1 MITQQRSLLFVSLLL
16 DFFIIAGV
24 FLIAA
29 LLAQPTTVLL
39 THKSMFFLPFILF
52 IVWYFSTGSTG
63 YYANIGSRFYVGHA
77 FNLLKVVVYQ
87 SITIILFVFLVKE
100 TFFTRNF
107 LILYGLILYTTSI
120 LKAIALRKILKYRK
134 RSGKKLRNLLIIGG
148 GDTALDFLSTVKQ
161 NPALGYSY
169 IGIISSKIME
179 LPEYIGTF
187 QEIESIIS
195 DKSIDEVFISL
206 EQEEESSLRS
216 IISLCNKYA
225 VHTYIIPNY
234 LKLLSAKYSISTVDK
249 FPVLT
254 LRQEPLEE
262 IHWRILKRTFDILIA
277 VAVCITIV
285 PWLFPIIFLF
295 QKVFSPGPVFYLQDR
310 VGKNNNTFKCFKFR
324 SMSIDKSDKLY
335 QPTEQNDSRIT
346 SFGKF
351 LRKSNLD
358 ELPQI
363 FNVLLGDMSIV
374 GPRPH
379 AVIYDEVYKEFIEE
393 LRLRNLVKPGI
404 TGWAQVHGLRG
415 DIVDMEENKKRIKKR
430 IEYDIW
436 YIENWSVNLDIQIM
450 FITFWQMIKG
460 DTKGF

>member
-1 MITQQRSLLFVSLLL
+1 
-16 DFFIIAGV
+16 
-24 FLIAA
+24 
-29 LLAQPTTVLL
+29 
-39 THKSMFFLPFILF
+39 
-52 IVWYFSTGSTG
+52 
-63 YYANIGSRFYVGHA
+63 
-77 FNLLKVVVYQ
+77 
-87 SITIILFVFLVKE
+87 
-100 TFFTRNF
+100 
-107 LILYGLILYTTSI
+107 
-120 LKAIALRKILKYRK
+120 
-134 RSGKKLRNLLIIGG
+134 
-148 GDTALDFLSTVKQ
+148 
-161 NPALGYSY
+161 
-169 IGIISSKIME
+169 
-179 LPEYIGTF
+179 
-187 QEIESIIS
+187 
-195 DKSIDEVFISL
+195 
-206 EQEEESSLRS
+206 
-216 IISLCNKYA
+216 
-225 VHTYIIPNY
+225 
-234 LKLLSAKYSISTVDK
+234 
-249 FPVLT
+249 
-254 LRQEPLEE
+254 
-262 IHWRILKRTFDILIA
+262 
-277 VAVCITIV
+277 
-285 PWLFPIIFLF
+285 
-295 QKVFSPGPVFYLQDR
+295 
-310 VGKNNNTFKCFKFR
+310 
-324 SMSIDKSDKLY
+324 MSIDKSDKLY